1 MSRPGREKK
10 REQQDRAAGAVI
22 DVRVPGAGQGVGGT
36 GSASIGG
43 VPVVPAPGEELQ
55 QTVLNHLHRIALAT
69 GRPVLATV
77 HDDRIGYVV
86 PLRVHPDGS
95 SCFTAEPVSTR
106 AAQQAVPAAPGP
118 AREAATASPHPPH
131 EPVRPAQSVQSA
143 HPAESAQPL
152 RPSQSAHP
160 APPSQD
166 NATRLLRAPSEPTAG
181 SAPTFRLRA
190 VQEPRPLGEFGP
202 PPVMGAR
209 PHPEPLVTPE
219 PEPQRDPGPEPEME
233 SGSAS
238 GSKPEPDLGMDLDPK
253 PTPPRG
259 FDAVAEA
266 ILAPADAPSSAPA
279 LLAEP
284 TARIGEAVTAGR
296 IDTAAGLAEQALA
309 EASATL
315 APDHPE
321 LLGLLEL
328 TAYIAYLAADPV
340 RAFRLSL
347 DVARVYRRQH
357 DAEGAY
363 GNVQSAATA
372 WRAVRDPALGLD
384 LGRELIGLWSELAA
398 EGGPAA
404 DDAEELE
411 SARARM
417 VRLTERAS
425 RTPDA

>member
-10 REQQDRAAGAVI
+10 REQQYRTAGAVI
-22 DVRVPGAGQGVGGT
+22 DVHVPGAGQGSGGT

-55 QTVLNHLHRIALAT
+55 QTVLNHLHRIALVT

-77 HDDRIGYVV
+77 HDERIGYVV

-95 SCFTAEPVSTR
+95 SSFTAEPVRTSP
-106 AAQQAVPAAPGP
+106 AQEAVPAPPRPRQEPAP
-118 AREAATASPHPPH
+118 APPRPPQ
-131 EPVRPAQSVQSA
+131 EPGRPAQA
-143 HPAESAQPL
+143 T
-152 RPSQSAHP
+152 
-160 APPSQD
+160 QD
-166 NATRLLRAPSEPTAG
+166 NATQLLRTPPNSAATAT
-181 SAPTFRLRA
+181 PTFRLRA
-190 VQEPRPLGEFGP
+190 VQEPQPLGEFGP
-202 PPVMGAR
+202 PPVMDAR
-209 PHPEPLVTPE
+209 PHPEPLITPE
-219 PEPQRDPGPEPEME
+219 PEP
-233 SGSAS
+233 
-238 GSKPEPDLGMDLDPK
+238 DLGPAPELDLDPK

-266 ILAPADAPSSAPA
+266 ILEPADLPSPTST

-284 TARIGEAVTAGR
+284 TARIGEAVKSGQ
-296 IDTAAGLAEQALA
+296 IDTASALAEQALA
-309 EASATL
+309 EASANL

-321 LLGLLEL
+321 LLRLLEL

-347 DVARVYRRQH
+347 DVARIHRRTH
-357 DAEGAY
+357 DTEGAY

-398 EGGPAA
+398 EAGPAA
-404 DDAEELE
+404 DDVDELE

-417 VRLTERAS
+417 GRLAARAGRAS
-425 RTPDA
+425 GA

>member
-10 REQQDRAAGAVI
+10 REQQYRTAGAVI
-22 DVRVPGAGQGVGGT
+22 DVHVPGAGQGTGGT

-55 QTVLNHLHRIALAT
+55 RTVLNHLHRIALAT

-77 HDDRIGYVV
+77 HDERIGYVV

-95 SCFTAEPVSTR
+95 SCFAAEPVRTS
-106 AAQQAVPAAPGP
+106 AAQEAVPAPPRPLQEPAP
-118 AREAATASPHPPH
+118 APPRPPQ
-131 EPVRPAQSVQSA
+131 EPGRPAQA
-143 HPAESAQPL
+143 T
-152 RPSQSAHP
+152 R
-160 APPSQD
+160 QD
-166 NATRLLRAPSEPTAG
+166 NATQLLRTPPT
-181 SAPTFRLRA
+181 SAATATPTFRLRA
-190 VQEPRPLGEFGP
+190 VQEPQPLGEFGP
-202 PPVMGAR
+202 PPVMDAR
-209 PHPEPLVTPE
+209 PHPEPLATPE
-219 PEPQRDPGPEPEME
+219 PNPEPQPDMGPGPQPDL
-233 SGSAS
+233 G
-238 GSKPEPDLGMDLDPK
+238 PEPDLGPGPELDPDPDPK

-266 ILAPADAPSSAPA
+266 ILVEPADLPSPTST

-284 TARIGEAVTAGR
+284 TARIGEAVKAGQ
-296 IDTAAGLAEQALA
+296 IDTAAALAEQAVA
-309 EASATL
+309 EASAAL

-321 LLGLLEL
+321 LLRLLEL

-340 RAFRLSL
+340 RAFSLSL
-347 DVARVYRRQH
+347 DVARIHRRRH

-384 LGRELIGLWSELAA
+384 LGRELIGLWVELAT

-404 DDAEELE
+404 DDVEELE

-417 VRLTERAS
+417 GRLAARAGGAS
-425 RTPDA
+425 GA